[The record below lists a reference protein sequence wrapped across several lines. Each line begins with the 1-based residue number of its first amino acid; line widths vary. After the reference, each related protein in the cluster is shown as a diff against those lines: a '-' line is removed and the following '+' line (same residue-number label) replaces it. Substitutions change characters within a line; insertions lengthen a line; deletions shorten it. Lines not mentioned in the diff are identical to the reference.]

1 MVLGTYREVNK
12 SFYLTGTYT
21 TYRETHTQSIHI
33 HTQEWGG
40 KKKKERDL
48 ALIKIELF

>member
-33 HTQEWGG
+33 HTQEWG
-40 KKKKERDL
+40 ERKRKRERL
-48 ALIKIELF
+48 SFN